1 MSTEEPVVEPEDVPE
16 EAEPEEGEEETE
28 AV

>member
-1 MSTEEPVVEPEDVPE
+1 MSEQEPVVEPEDVPE